1 HPLPRR
7 EAADS
12 PGVRDAPLAR
22 AARGGRDGP
31 ARAGP
36 LHRRQRRRP
45 PDAGA
50 LPEGHR
56 RQEVRGGRRRD
67 ERPDPAVALRL
78 LSRDRA
84 GRRDALRAGPRDRR
98 RRGPDL
104 RVGRFPGEGPRAGPG
119 RAGRPARRDER
130 RRVWLRDGL
139 QLQHATAGRRSARGR
154 QPVHDRAPPGDVR
167 GPGGGGDTPMSQT
180 FQGSFVAM
188 VTPFRN
194 GQVDEAKLRELVELH
209 VANGTDG
216 LIPCGTNGE
225 SPSLNH
231 DEHRRVVEIVIEAA
245 HGRIRVVAGTGSNS
259 TTEAIDLTKHAER
272 AGAAGAL
279 VVNPYYNKPTQEGL
293 YRHFRA
299 VAESVAI
306 PILVYN
312 IQSRTAVN
320 VETDTLARLVRDVRN
335 IVGVKEAS
343 GSLDQMSQVIAACG
357 PDFSVL
363 SGDDNV
369 TLPLLAIGGS
379 GVVSVIANIV
389 PRETADL
396 VHAALDGDW
405 KRARDLHYRLFPL
418 ARAAFLETNPIPIKE
433 AMAMAGM
440 LEPEFRL
447 PMCRMSDANREKL
460 RAILKSYALVK

>member
-1 HPLPRR
+1 
-7 EAADS
+7 
-12 PGVRDAPLAR
+12 
-22 AARGGRDGP
+22 
-31 ARAGP
+31 
-36 LHRRQRRRP
+36 
-45 PDAGA
+45 
-50 LPEGHR
+50 
-56 RQEVRGGRRRD
+56 
-67 ERPDPAVALRL
+67 
-78 LSRDRA
+78 
-84 GRRDALRAGPRDRR
+84 
-98 RRGPDL
+98 
-104 RVGRFPGEGPRAGPG
+104 
-119 RAGRPARRDER
+119 
-130 RRVWLRDGL
+130 
-139 QLQHATAGRRSARGR
+139 
-154 QPVHDRAPPGDVR
+154 
-167 GPGGGGDTPMSQT
+167 MSQT

-188 VTPFRN
+188 VTPFRH
-194 GQVDEAKLRELVELH
+194 GKVDEAKLRELVEFH
-209 VANGTDG
+209 VTNGTDG
-216 LIPCGTNGE
+216 LIPCGTTGE
-225 SPSLNH
+225 SPTLSH
-231 DEHRRVVEIVIEAA
+231 DEHHRVVEIVVEAA
-245 HGRIRVVAGTGSNS
+245 RGRIRVVAGTGSYS
-259 TTEAIDLTKHAER
+259 TSDAIEMTKHAER
-272 AGAAGAL
+272 AGAAGVL

-312 IQSRTAVN
+312 IQSRTAIN
-320 VETDTLARLVRDVRN
+320 VETDTMARLRRDVKN

-363 SGDDNV
+363 SGDDNI

-405 KRARDLHYRLFPL
+405 KRARDLHFRLFPL

-460 RAILKSYALVK
+460 RAILKPYGLIK

>member
-1 HPLPRR
+1 
-7 EAADS
+7 
-12 PGVRDAPLAR
+12 
-22 AARGGRDGP
+22 
-31 ARAGP
+31 
-36 LHRRQRRRP
+36 
-45 PDAGA
+45 
-50 LPEGHR
+50 
-56 RQEVRGGRRRD
+56 
-67 ERPDPAVALRL
+67 
-78 LSRDRA
+78 
-84 GRRDALRAGPRDRR
+84 
-98 RRGPDL
+98 
-104 RVGRFPGEGPRAGPG
+104 
-119 RAGRPARRDER
+119 
-130 RRVWLRDGL
+130 
-139 QLQHATAGRRSARGR
+139 
-154 QPVHDRAPPGDVR
+154 
-167 GPGGGGDTPMSQT
+167 MSQT

-194 GQVDEAKLRELVELH
+194 GKVDEAKLRELVEFH
-209 VANGTDG
+209 ITHGTDG
-216 LIPCGTNGE
+216 LIPCGTTGE
-225 SPSLNH
+225 SPTLSH
-231 DEHRRVVEIVIEAA
+231 DEHHRVVELVIEAA
-245 HGRIRVVAGTGSNS
+245 RGRIRVVAGTGSYS
-259 TTEAIDLTKHAER
+259 TSDAIEMTKHAER
-272 AGAAGAL
+272 VGAAGAL

-312 IQSRTAVN
+312 IQGRTAIN
-320 VETDTLARLVRDVRN
+320 VETDTMARLARDVKN

-363 SGDDNV
+363 SGDDNI

-440 LEPEFRL
+440 IEPEFRL
-447 PMCRMSDANREKL
+447 PMCRMGDANREKL
-460 RAILKSYALVK
+460 RAILKLYSLVK

>member
-1 HPLPRR
+1 
-7 EAADS
+7 
-12 PGVRDAPLAR
+12 
-22 AARGGRDGP
+22 
-31 ARAGP
+31 
-36 LHRRQRRRP
+36 
-45 PDAGA
+45 
-50 LPEGHR
+50 
-56 RQEVRGGRRRD
+56 
-67 ERPDPAVALRL
+67 
-78 LSRDRA
+78 
-84 GRRDALRAGPRDRR
+84 
-98 RRGPDL
+98 
-104 RVGRFPGEGPRAGPG
+104 
-119 RAGRPARRDER
+119 
-130 RRVWLRDGL
+130 
-139 QLQHATAGRRSARGR
+139 
-154 QPVHDRAPPGDVR
+154 
-167 GPGGGGDTPMSQT
+167 MSQT

-194 GQVDEAKLRELVELH
+194 GKVDEAKLKELVEFH
-209 VANGTDG
+209 ITNGTDG
-216 LIPCGTNGE
+216 LIPCGTTGE
-225 SPSLNH
+225 SPTLSH
-231 DEHRRVVEIVIEAA
+231 DEHHRVVELVIEAA
-245 HGRIRVVAGTGSNS
+245 RGRIRVVAGTGSYS
-259 TTEAIDLTKHAER
+259 TSDAIEMTQHAER

-312 IQSRTAVN
+312 IQGRTAIN
-320 VETDTLARLVRDVRN
+320 VETDTMARLARDVKN

-363 SGDDNV
+363 SGDDNI

-389 PRETADL
+389 PRETAEL

-433 AMAMAGM
+433 AMALAGM

-460 RAILKSYALVK
+460 RAVLKPYGLIK

>member
-1 HPLPRR
+1 
-7 EAADS
+7 
-12 PGVRDAPLAR
+12 
-22 AARGGRDGP
+22 
-31 ARAGP
+31 
-36 LHRRQRRRP
+36 
-45 PDAGA
+45 
-50 LPEGHR
+50 
-56 RQEVRGGRRRD
+56 
-67 ERPDPAVALRL
+67 
-78 LSRDRA
+78 
-84 GRRDALRAGPRDRR
+84 
-98 RRGPDL
+98 
-104 RVGRFPGEGPRAGPG
+104 
-119 RAGRPARRDER
+119 
-130 RRVWLRDGL
+130 
-139 QLQHATAGRRSARGR
+139 
-154 QPVHDRAPPGDVR
+154 
-167 GPGGGGDTPMSQT
+167 MSQT

-194 GQVDEAKLRELVELH
+194 GKVDEAKLRELVEFH

-216 LIPCGTNGE
+216 LIPCGTTGE

-231 DEHRRVVEIVIEAA
+231 DEHRRVVEVVVEAA

-259 TTEAIDLTKHAER
+259 TAEAIDMTKHAER

-312 IQSRTAVN
+312 IQSRTAIN
-320 VETDTLARLVRDVRN
+320 VETDTLARLVRDVKN
-335 IVGVKEAS
+335 VVGVKEAS

-363 SGDDNV
+363 SGDDNI
-369 TLPLLAIGGS
+369 TLPLLVIGGR
-379 GVVSVIANIV
+379 GVISVIANIV
-389 PRETADL
+389 PRETSEM

-460 RAILKSYALVK
+460 RAVLQPYGLIK

>member
-1 HPLPRR
+1 
-7 EAADS
+7 
-12 PGVRDAPLAR
+12 
-22 AARGGRDGP
+22 
-31 ARAGP
+31 
-36 LHRRQRRRP
+36 
-45 PDAGA
+45 
-50 LPEGHR
+50 
-56 RQEVRGGRRRD
+56 
-67 ERPDPAVALRL
+67 
-78 LSRDRA
+78 
-84 GRRDALRAGPRDRR
+84 
-98 RRGPDL
+98 
-104 RVGRFPGEGPRAGPG
+104 
-119 RAGRPARRDER
+119 
-130 RRVWLRDGL
+130 
-139 QLQHATAGRRSARGR
+139 
-154 QPVHDRAPPGDVR
+154 
-167 GPGGGGDTPMSQT
+167 MSQT

-194 GQVDEAKLRELVELH
+194 GKVDEAKLRELVELH

-216 LIPCGTNGE
+216 LIPCGTTGE
-225 SPSLNH
+225 SPSLKH
-231 DEHRRVVEIVIEAA
+231 DEHRRVVEIVVEAA
-245 HGRIRVVAGTGSNS
+245 RGRIRVVAGTGSNS
-259 TTEAIDLTKHAER
+259 TAEAIDLTKHAER

-306 PILVYN
+306 PVLVYN

-320 VETDTLARLVRDVRN
+320 VETDTMARLARDVRN

-363 SGDDNV
+363 SGDDNI

-433 AMAMAGM
+433 GMAMAGM
-440 LEPEFRL
+440 IEPELRL

-460 RAILKSYALVK
+460 RAILKPYSLVK